1 MRRGEYFHHLK
12 VPLENWTV
20 LRLDGRGFSRLT
32 KERFKKPFDE
42 EFHQLMLTTTQ
53 AVLSEFQGLYAYTE
67 SDELSVLLPFGWDF
81 FDREVEKVVSISA
94 SVASATFSCAF
105 GQAVQFDS
113 RIWISGRSES
123 VVDYFCWRQADAGR
137 CALNGWAYWYLRQ
150 QGRTAHQATA
160 ELMGSKSSDKHQLLF
175 EAGLN
180 FNDLPNW
187 QKRGTGIIFGSYEK
201 EGFNPLTQQVVKVER
216 RQIQLIDE
224 LPFGDEYRDYL
235 RTLLDFSQSRESLGG
250 GGL

>member
-12 VPLENWTV
+12 VPQDNWTV

-42 EFHQLMLTTTQ
+42 EFHKLMLTTTQ
-53 AVLSEFQGLYAYTE
+53 AVLAEFQGLYAYTE

-81 FDREVEKVVSISA
+81 FDRELEKVVSLSA
-94 SVASATFSCAF
+94 GVASATFSCAF

-137 CALNGWAYWYLRQ
+137 CALNGWAYWHLRQ
-150 QGRTAHQATA
+150 QGRTARQATQ
-160 ELMGSKSSDKHQLLF
+160 ELEGSKSADKHQLLF

-187 QKRGTGIIFGSYEK
+187 QKRGTGILFGSYEK

-216 RQIQLIDE
+216 RQIQVIDE

-235 RTLLDFSQSRESLGG
+235 RSLLKSKASDLSD
-250 GGL
+250 